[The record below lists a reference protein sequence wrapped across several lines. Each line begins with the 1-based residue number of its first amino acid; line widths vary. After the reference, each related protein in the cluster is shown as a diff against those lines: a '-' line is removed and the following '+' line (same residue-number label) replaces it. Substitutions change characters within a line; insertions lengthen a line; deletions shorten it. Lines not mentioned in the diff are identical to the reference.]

1 MKRRDFITIIVG
13 ATFWPLR
20 TSAQPTDRMRR
31 VGVLM
36 GSAQTKSTEALLGA
50 FLRRLDELGWKN
62 GSNIHTDV
70 RWWDDNPEKVRAA
83 VTELVSVSP
92 DVIVAW
98 TNLAVAALK
107 PVAGNVPIVFVGVGD
122 PVGSGFV
129 DSLVQ
134 PGANITGF
142 VSYEPAMGG
151 KWLDV
156 LKKAAP
162 NLTSVLVLMHPETLV
177 HQAFW
182 KSIAAAA
189 PGLGID
195 AKSAPIHDAG
205 EIDRAISSFG
215 STKNG
220 GLVVLPHAVTSTHN
234 DMIVA
239 LESRAD
245 RGTGVAQC
253 YSHMLCQSPANRG
266 RWPDELWGQ
275 RHRHFSSSRQ
285 LCGTHPEG

>member
-156 LKKAAP
+156 ASI
-162 NLTSVLVLMHPETLV
+162 TSERSRIRFLHLV
-177 HQAFW
+177 
-182 KSIAAAA
+182 
-189 PGLGID
+189 
-195 AKSAPIHDAG
+195 
-205 EIDRAISSFG
+205 
-215 STKNG
+215 
-220 GLVVLPHAVTSTHN
+220 
-234 DMIVA
+234 
-239 LESRAD
+239 
-245 RGTGVAQC
+245 
-253 YSHMLCQSPANRG
+253 
-266 RWPDELWGQ
+266 
-275 RHRHFSSSRQ
+275 
-285 LCGTHPEG
+285 